1 MRISNMICSNFIR
14 INITWTCKLYC
25 CCYCKQVLFLCRKTP
40 VWKLFID
47 NLNNSRKTEFSSSR
61 SSRFIPTI
69 EAVKKILN
77 VENPPKPK
85 KLING
90 IKVYDEKGDLE
101 VSKIMAEAVKK
112 LSDCDIAIGTTA
124 GVGRGGIA
132 IISDEYEIM
141 TTTNTYAD
149 LNELNSED
157 LFNRSEDGIKKTLE
171 ILLLFLNNNFDKI
184 KTLENVKIIKK

>member
-1 MRISNMICSNFIR
+1 MIKIATAECFTHGKIGRELHAIAQNYNGNFGTDYIQNPKEYGDFDYTQLSVTCS
-14 INITWTCKLYC
+14 L
-25 CCYCKQVLFLCRKTP
+25 
-40 VWKLFID
+40 
-47 NLNNSRKTEFSSSR
+47 
-61 SSRFIPTI
+61 FIPTI

-85 KLING
+85 KLIKG

-124 GVGRGGIA
+124 GIGRGGIA
-132 IISDEYEIM
+132 IISDEYEII
-141 TTTNTYAD
+141 TTTDTYAD
-149 LNELNSED
+149 LNELDSED